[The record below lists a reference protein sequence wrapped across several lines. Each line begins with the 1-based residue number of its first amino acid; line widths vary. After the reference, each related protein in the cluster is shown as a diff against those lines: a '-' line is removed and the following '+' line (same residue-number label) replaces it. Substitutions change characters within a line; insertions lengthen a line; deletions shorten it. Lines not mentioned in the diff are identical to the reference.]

1 MTLSEFIKT
10 YAHQAYIDFCK
21 RNKLTPKIDIV
32 PEPQT
37 KLCALVK
44 KKPNA

>member
-10 YAHQAYIDFCK
+10 YAHQAYIDFCA